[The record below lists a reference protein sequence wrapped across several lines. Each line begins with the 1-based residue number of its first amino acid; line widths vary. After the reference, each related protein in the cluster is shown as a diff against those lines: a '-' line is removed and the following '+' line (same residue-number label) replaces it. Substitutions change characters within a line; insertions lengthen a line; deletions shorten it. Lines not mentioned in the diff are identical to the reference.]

1 MPRRPLPNC
10 AFCGEPLRR
19 RANIRYH
26 WDMLPGRPEI
36 GWHADDDP
44 NCWDQDTRART
55 VGGRAARLAAAA
67 EIEARGPGRVVRSAA
82 ARRSV
87 PPVAVPVAG

>member
-10 AFCGEPLRR
+10 AHCGEPLRG
-19 RANIRYH
+19 RANIRYG

-36 GWHADDDP
+36 GWHAGDAP
-44 NCWDQDTRART
+44 CWDQDERART
-55 VGGRAARLAAAA
+55 VGGPAARLAAVA

-82 ARRSV
+82 SRRRV
-87 PPVAVPVAG
+87 PPVSVPVAG